1 MTNLKKITS
10 SNSFILGF
18 WAHVGSFIITI
29 CQSITNVLVT
39 YTVGRGPGGI
49 LERGAILE
57 IKLERGALKAKKG
70 VGARSD
76 FRISWSAE
84 RRRQNC
90 GSEPGAP
97 RSKRAGAQS
106 AS

>member
-1 MTNLKKITS
+1 MHFPSPVRISADLHTN
-10 SNSFILGF
+10 FGMGQG
-18 WAHVGSFIITI
+18 V
-29 CQSITNVLVT
+29 
-39 YTVGRGPGGI
+39 

-84 RRRQNC
+84 R
-90 GSEPGAP
+90 
-97 RSKRAGAQS
+97 
-106 AS
+106 